1 MIFCGLL
8 ITLRERT
15 WYSLSHRDR
24 AARGGG
30 RRPTLQAGV
39 FDRLYAYAPTL
50 PSTTDGS
57 PTSPMMQLRSSQCRC
72 REM

>member
-30 RRPTLQAGV
+30 RWPTPSAWRVRQV
-39 FDRLYAYAPTL
+39 VRLRAYVA
-50 PSTTDGS
+50 
-57 PTSPMMQLRSSQCRC
+57 
-72 REM
+72 EHH